1 MCHSNED
8 DERIANDERLNNTE
22 RDLKNELLITRKTRD
37 GILTNDDWEQQIKRN
52 EKSKSIEDKLQ
63 KLREQIS

>member
-1 MCHSNED
+1 MCHSKED

-22 RDLKNELLITRKTRD
+22 RDLKNELLITKKTRA
-37 GILTNDDWEQQIKRN
+37 GLLTDDDWEKQQRRN
-52 EKSKSIEDKLQ
+52 EKSKAIEDKLQ

>member
-1 MCHSNED
+1 MCHSKED

-22 RDLKNELLITRKTRD
+22 RDLKNELLITRKTRA
-37 GILTNDDWEQQIKRN
+37 GLLTDDDWEKQQRRN
-52 EKSKSIEDKLQ
+52 EKSKAIEDKLQ

>member
-1 MCHSNED
+1 MCHSKED

-22 RDLKNELLITRKTRD
+22 RDLKNELLITKKTRA
-37 GILTNDDWEQQIKRN
+37 GILTNDDWEQQLKRN
-52 EKSKSIEDKLQ
+52 EKSKAIEDKLQ

>member
-1 MCHSNED
+1 MCHSKED

-22 RDLKNELLITRKTRD
+22 RDLKNELLITKRTRA
-37 GILTNDDWEQQIKRN
+37 GLLTDDDWEKQLKRN
-52 EKSKSIEDKLQ
+52 EQSKALEDKLN

>member
-1 MCHSNED
+1 MCHSKED

-22 RDLKNELLITRKTRD
+22 RDLKNELLITKKTRA
-37 GILTNDDWEQQIKRN
+37 GLLTDDDWEKQQRRN
-52 EKSKSIEDKLQ
+52 EKSKAIEDKLA